1 MDSGLVSVSN
11 VLLLGIWCPDLY
23 TKRQYTLLSLV
34 FTPPYVHL
42 PLSIHSKS
50 INMHSLPPLWMVA
63 CQAPLSR
70 QEYWVGLSF
79 PSAGDLPDPGIE
91 PRSPTLQVD
100 TSPAEPPGKPN
111 MHRSHQ
117 YYEGHRKCFSSMSLS
132 FLIHSVSAFLIL
144 AHKLIPTLSHNI
156 LVLIISSSSFNWI
169 EMPLK
174 TELYILF

>member
-1 MDSGLVSVSN
+1 MRGKTVFPSHTTQSRTFGAQIQQIPSQCIIPKIQQYVFSCCSVLSLCSLQVYDMDSGLVSVSN
-11 VLLLGIWCPDLY
+11 VLLLGLWCPDLY

-70 QEYWVGLSF
+70 QEYWGGLSF

-91 PRSPTLQVD
+91 PRPPLHADSLPSEL
-100 TSPAEPPGKPN
+100 PGKP
-111 MHRSHQ
+111 
-117 YYEGHRKCFSSMSLS
+117 
-132 FLIHSVSAFLIL
+132 
-144 AHKLIPTLSHNI
+144 
-156 LVLIISSSSFNWI
+156 
-169 EMPLK
+169 
-174 TELYILF
+174 